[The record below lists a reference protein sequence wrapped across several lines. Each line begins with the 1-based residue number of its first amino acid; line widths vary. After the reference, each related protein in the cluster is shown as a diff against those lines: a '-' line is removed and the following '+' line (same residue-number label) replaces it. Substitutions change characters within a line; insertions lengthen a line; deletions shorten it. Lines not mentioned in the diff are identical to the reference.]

1 MVWPLRTL
9 QKSENPV
16 GDRGGPPSSTAIK
29 HREASMTLLRACFA
43 ARSRAGASQLLLRA
57 SAPTASALMRVPSLA
72 AAPALSAPRRWNQQ
86 APAESHIFDDHDARR
101 RQLLYRSKQR
111 GWLEMDIML
120 GNWVRDQEVECFALS
135 HLHILP
141 ALP

>member
-9 QKSENPV
+9 QKSEKPV
-16 GDRGGPPSSTAIK
+16 GDRGASRPPPAIK

-86 APAESHIFDDHDARR
+86 APAESHIFDEHDARR

-135 HLHILP
+135 RLHILP

>member
-16 GDRGGPPSSTAIK
+16 GDRAEPRVLPIK
-29 HREASMTLLRACFA
+29 HREASMTLLRACVA

-86 APAESHIFDDHDARR
+86 APAESHIFDEHDARR

-135 HLHILP
+135 RLHILP